1 MEQLQKLS
9 TLIKDICIPIAA
21 VFGIIS
27 TAIGVWLSLKEYRIK
42 ALSET
47 RLNRAARIEADINLL
62 KLFSELM
69 GIAHASGTYQVSEK
83 AIEMLLQTDTIR
95 SLVASGN
102 NVNFTDLLSQAV
114 VSIPVGV
121 ASQDAAIAA
130 IATLGKRHEVLL
142 QASIQGLESLSQFK
156 KEVTDKHIG
165 ELKGLL
171 KLKNSQS

>member
-1 MEQLQKLS
+1 
-9 TLIKDICIPIAA
+9 
-21 VFGIIS
+21 
-27 TAIGVWLSLKEYRIK
+27 
-42 ALSET
+42 
-47 RLNRAARIEADINLL
+47 
-62 KLFSELM
+62 
-69 GIAHASGTYQVSEK
+69 
-83 AIEMLLQTDTIR
+83 MLLQPDTIR

-102 NVNFTDLLSQAV
+102 NINFTDLLSQAV

-165 ELKGLL
+165 ELKELL